1 MFLERPYAKPV
12 AVGRKGGEGEEGE
25 RDRLQW
31 CLEIGP
37 ATILY
42 LSPFTPEEVPG

>member
-42 LSPFTPEEVPG
+42 LSPFMPEEVPG